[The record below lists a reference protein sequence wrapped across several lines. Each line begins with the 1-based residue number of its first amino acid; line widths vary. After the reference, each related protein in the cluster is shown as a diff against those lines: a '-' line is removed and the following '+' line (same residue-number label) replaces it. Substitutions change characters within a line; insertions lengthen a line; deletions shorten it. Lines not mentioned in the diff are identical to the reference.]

1 MREKAR
7 GGEGFVFLPLPEK
20 HGRRRGGEG
29 SRIRPPP
36 ARIMAPHRPPC
47 TTLRTQAR
55 AQPPRTPPT
64 APPADTAWAA
74 DWPDWCAARSTRP
87 PTSTPRVTL
96 IDRRYECV
104 PYSDALADQ
113 HAAVAATL
121 AAREKADRPTAGTLH
136 LLQHP
141 PVYTL
146 GAGATLDHLRFDPAA
161 PPAPLHR
168 VERGGEATH
177 HCPGQLV
184 LYPILDLA
192 SLGLLPDLHWWL
204 RGLEEVALRAV
215 ATVGAA
221 TVAPAF
227 PPSSAPSVHAA
238 LADGGRLPG
247 LTGAWVSGAK
257 LAAVGVRASRW
268 VTYHGVALNV
278 APDLNGFR
286 HIVPCGIA
294 DRPVGSIAS
303 VALDAAG
310 VEELPTELVGQDGSD
325 SLATTPL
332 VGATAD
338 ALLAA
343 FESVFGVMLVK

>member
-1 MREKAR
+1 MADRA
-7 GGEGFVFLPLPEK
+7 PL
-20 HGRRRGGEG
+20 
-29 SRIRPPP
+29 
-36 ARIMAPHRPPC
+36 AVQ
-47 TTLRTQAR
+47 L
-55 AQPPRTPPT
+55 
-64 APPADTAWAA
+64 
-74 DWPDWCAARSTRP
+74 
-87 PTSTPRVTL
+87 V
-96 IDRRYECV
+96 DRRHELVDYGA
-104 PYSDALADQ
+104 ALEQQ

-121 AAREKADRPTAGTLH
+121 AARDDTSSPTVGTLH

-146 GAGATLDHLRFDPAA
+146 GAGATLDNLKFDPEA

-184 LYPILDLA
+184 LYPILDLSA
-192 SLGLLPDLHWWL
+192 PGLLPDLHWWL

-215 ATVGAA
+215 ASVGRTV
-221 TVAPAF
+221 VAPAF
-227 PPSSAPSVHAA
+227 SPTTAPAVEAA

-247 LTGAWVSGAK
+247 LTGAWVAGAK

-278 APDLNGFR
+278 NPDLSGFSA
-286 HIVPCGIA
+286 IVPCGIA

-303 VALDAAG
+303 VATAAAG
-310 VEELPTELVGQDGSD
+310 VERMPAGLAGDEGGDA
-325 SLATTPL
+325 ATTPL

-338 ALLAA
+338 ALLAS
-343 FESVFGVMLVK
+343 FESVFGVELV

>member
-1 MREKAR
+1 M
-7 GGEGFVFLPLPEK
+7 
-20 HGRRRGGEG
+20 
-29 SRIRPPP
+29 
-36 ARIMAPHRPPC
+36 
-47 TTLRTQAR
+47 
-55 AQPPRTPPT
+55 
-64 APPADTAWAA
+64 
-74 DWPDWCAARSTRP
+74 
-87 PTSTPRVTL
+87 
-96 IDRRYECV
+96 DRRYECV
-104 PYSDALADQ
+104 SYSDALADQ

-121 AAREKADRPTAGTLH
+121 AARENNPPPTAGTLH

-146 GAGATLDHLRFDPAA
+146 GAGATLDHLRFDPEA

-184 LYPILDLA
+184 LYPILDLQ
-192 SLGLLPDLHWWL
+192 SPGLLPDLHWWL

-215 ATVGAA
+215 ASVGAA
-221 TVAPAF
+221 SVAPAC
-227 PPSSAPSVHAA
+227 PPAAAPSVAAA

-278 APDLNGFR
+278 APDLTGFR

-303 VALDAAG
+303 VALTAAG
-310 VEELPTELVGQDGSD
+310 LDTLPAELVGAEGQEV
-325 SLATTPL
+325 ATTPL
-332 VGATAD
+332 VGAAAD

-343 FESVFGVMLVK
+343 FEAVFGVVFVE